1 MMKNF
6 SEKELSVI
14 KKALDYIG
22 YSDVANDSERIKKWV
37 DDDSITVNRCRS
49 GRRVVWISAS
59 EDKEVAMYIDT
70 EEVLTEEEKEK
81 ELL

>member
-22 YSDVANDSERIKKWV
+22 YSDVANDPERIKKWV

-49 GRRVVWISAS
+49 DRRVYRISARQ
-59 EDKEVAMYIDT
+59 DKEEAMYIDT